1 MTHFYPSLFSFYL
14 LGSSDGRLQRKQPS
28 AACKSNQQHA
38 ATAIKPAT
46 LLTRTLQTGQNHE
59 DQVQGGN
66 PVFSAQK
73 QFLDLIEQ
81 LNLFTPC
88 QATLK
93 SILAYATG
101 KPTIGD
107 DKAAVDQHKD
117 NHYDPKGTLSVCN

>member
-14 LGSSDGRLQRKQPS
+14 LGTNDGRLKRKQPT
-28 AACKSNQQHA
+28 AACKNQQQP
-38 ATAIKPAT
+38 TVIQPAR
-46 LLTRTLQTGQNHE
+46 LLTSPLQTGRIHE
-59 DQVQGGN
+59 EGAQSGN

-101 KPTIGD
+101 KPTMGD

>member
-14 LGSSDGRLQRKQPS
+14 LGTNDGRLKRKQPS
-28 AACKSNQQHA
+28 AASKNQQQP
-38 ATAIKPAT
+38 TVIQPAR
-46 LLTRTLQTGQNHE
+46 LLTSPLQTGRIYE
-59 DQVQGGN
+59 DGAQCGN

-101 KPTIGD
+101 KPTMGD